1 MPDTLNTSGDI
12 ATREQLEDHYGQPK
26 GHLSRKEL
34 PKLNKHSK
42 HFISLSPF
50 LVLSTSAA
58 DDGPADA
65 SPRGDAPGFV
75 RVLDDTTIAIPDR
88 PGNRRTDSFHNLME
102 NPEVGLLFMVPGMN
116 EILRINGRARLSTEP
131 ELLATLEAKGKLP
144 RAVLVVE
151 IRDVYMH
158 CGKAIIRADLW
169 NPEVQIDRKDFPT
182 LGQVNEDW
190 YGVDGK
196 QVDERLAEEYVT
208 TLY

>member
-1 MPDTLNTSGDI
+1 MSPTASDGIT
-12 ATREQLEDHYGQPK
+12 TREQLEDHYGQPK

-42 HFISLSPF
+42 HFISLSQF

-58 DDGPADA
+58 GDGPADA

-75 RVLDDTTIAIPDR
+75 QVLDDATIAIPDR
-88 PGNRRTDSFHNLME
+88 PGNRRTDSFHNVME

-116 EILRINGRARLSTEP
+116 EILRINGRAQLTVDP
-131 ELLATLEAKGKLP
+131 KLLATLGAKGKLP
-144 RAVLVVE
+144 RAALVVE

-169 NPEVQIDRKDFPT
+169 NPELHIEREEFPT
-182 LGQVNEDW
+182 MGRVNQDW

-196 QVDERLAEEYVT
+196 ALDEKLAKDYVD

>member
-1 MPDTLNTSGDI
+1 MPDGDI
-12 ATREQLEDHYGQPK
+12 KSREQLEDYYGQPK

-34 PKLNKHSK
+34 PKLNQHSK

-58 DDGPADA
+58 NDGPADA

-88 PGNRRTDSFHNLME
+88 PGNRRTDSFHNIME
-102 NPEVGLLFMVPGMN
+102 NPEVGLVFMVPGML
-116 EILRINGRARLSTEP
+116 EVLRINGRARLTTDP
-131 ELLATLEAKGKLP
+131 ELLATLEAQGKLP
-144 RAVLVVE
+144 RAALVVD
-151 IRDVYMH
+151 IRDVYIH

-169 NPEVQIDRKDFPT
+169 NPEAQIDRKDFPSM
-182 LGQVNEDW
+182 GQINQDW

-196 QVDERLAEEYVT
+196 MVDEKLAKDYVD

>member
-1 MPDTLNTSGDI
+1 MPDGDI
-12 ATREQLEDHYGQPK
+12 KSREQLEDYYGQPK

-34 PKLNKHSK
+34 PKLNQHSK

-58 DDGPADA
+58 NDGPADA

-75 RVLDDTTIAIPDR
+75 RVLDDITIAIPDR
-88 PGNRRTDSFHNLME
+88 PGNRRTDSFHNIME
-102 NPEVGLLFMVPGMN
+102 NPEVGLVFMVLGML
-116 EILRINGRARLSTEP
+116 EVLRINGRARLTTDA
-131 ELLATLEAKGKLP
+131 ELLATLEAQGKLP
-144 RAVLVVE
+144 RAALVVD
-151 IRDVYMH
+151 IRDVYIH

-169 NPEVQIDRKDFPT
+169 NPEAQIDRKDFPSM
-182 LGQVNEDW
+182 GQINQDW

-196 QVDERLAEEYVT
+196 MVDEKLAKDYVD

>member
-1 MPDTLNTSGDI
+1 MSATFTDGIT
-12 ATREQLEDHYGQPK
+12 TREALEEHYGQPR

-34 PKLNKHSK
+34 PRLNSHSK
-42 HFISLSPF
+42 QFISLSPF

-58 DDGPADA
+58 GDGPADA

-88 PGNRRTDSFHNLME
+88 PGNRRTDSFHNVME

-116 EILRINGRARLSTEP
+116 EIMRINGRAHLTVDL

-144 RAVLVVE
+144 RAALVVE

-169 NPEVQIDRKDFPT
+169 NPEIQIDREDFPT
-182 LGQVNEDW
+182 MGQVNEDW

-196 QVDERLAEEYVT
+196 AVDEKLAKDYID

>member
-1 MPDTLNTSGDI
+1 MPDGEITN
-12 ATREQLEDHYGQPK
+12 REQLEAHYGQPR

-34 PKLNKHSK
+34 PKLNEHSK
-42 HFISLSPF
+42 HFISICPF

-58 DDGPADA
+58 NDGPADA

-88 PGNRRTDSFHNLME
+88 PGNRRTDSFHNVLE
-102 NPEVGLLFMVPGMN
+102 NPEVGLLFIVPGMN
-116 EILRINGRARLSTEP
+116 EVMRINGRARLTTDA
-131 ELLATLEAKGKLP
+131 ELLASLEANGKLP
-144 RAVLVVE
+144 RAALVVE

-169 NPEVQIDRKDFPT
+169 NPERHIDRKDFPSM
-182 LGQVNEDW
+182 GQINQDW

-196 QVDERLAEEYVT
+196 EVDKKLADDYVN

>member
-1 MPDTLNTSGDI
+1 MPDGEIT
-12 ATREQLEDHYGQPK
+12 TREQLESHYGQPRAHV
-26 GHLSRKEL
+26 GRKEL
-34 PKLNKHSK
+34 PKLNQHSR

-58 DDGPADA
+58 NDGPADA

-88 PGNRRTDSFHNLME
+88 PGNRRTDSFHNVME
-102 NPEVGLLFMVPGMN
+102 NPEFGLLFMVPGVN
-116 EILRINGRARLSTEP
+116 EIMRMNGRARLTTDADF
-131 ELLATLEAKGKLP
+131 LATMEANGKLP
-144 RAVLVVE
+144 RAALVVD

-169 NPEVQIDRKDFPT
+169 NPEKRIDRKDFPSM
-182 LGQVNEDW
+182 GQINQDW

-196 QVDERLAEEYVT
+196 AIDERLAKDYVD

>member
-1 MPDTLNTSGDI
+1 MSTPPLDI
-12 ATREQLEDHYGQPK
+12 STREQLEKYYGQPR

-34 PKLNKHSK
+34 PKLNQHSK

-58 DDGPADA
+58 GDGPADA

-88 PGNRRTDSFHNLME
+88 PGNRRTDSFHNVME

-116 EILRINGRARLSTEP
+116 EIMRINGRARLTLDP
-131 ELLATLEAKGKLP
+131 DLLATLEAKGKLP
-144 RAVLVVE
+144 RAALLVE

-169 NPEVQIDRKDFPT
+169 NPELHIDRKDFPSM
-182 LGQVNEDW
+182 GQVNQDW

-196 QVDERLAEEYVT
+196 AVDEKLAKDYVD

>member
-1 MPDTLNTSGDI
+1 MPDGDI
-12 ATREQLEDHYGQPK
+12 KSREQLEEYYGQPK

-34 PKLNKHSK
+34 PKLNQHSK

-58 DDGPADA
+58 NDGPADA

-88 PGNRRTDSFHNLME
+88 PGNRRTDSFHNIME
-102 NPEVGLLFMVPGMN
+102 NPEVGLVFMVPGML
-116 EILRINGRARLSTEP
+116 EVLRINGRARLTTDH

-144 RAVLVVE
+144 RAALVVD
-151 IRDVYMH
+151 IRDVYIH

-169 NPEVQIDRKDFPT
+169 NPEAQIDRKDFPSM
-182 LGQVNEDW
+182 GQINQDW

-196 QVDERLAEEYVT
+196 MVDEKLAKDYVD